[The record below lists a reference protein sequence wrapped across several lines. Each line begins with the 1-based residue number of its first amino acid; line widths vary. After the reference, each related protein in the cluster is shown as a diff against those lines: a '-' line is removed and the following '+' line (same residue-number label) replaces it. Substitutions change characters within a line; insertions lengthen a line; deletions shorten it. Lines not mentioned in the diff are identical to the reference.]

1 MFCLSEIALAFHHL
15 LCRDEVHMKS
25 QWLWIHLLLL
35 FSTDNWLEQWNVCVC
50 SLWNC
55 TPCLF
60 SGGLTPVSP
69 PPHHHHLFFLV
80 LLCWVF
86 FVSFSL
92 KLITGGACVKMAS
105 LTLCISMCHT
115 ASKALPAN
123 FCQGS
128 MSAVFKNR
136 VGLQQEDWQSQTPY
150 TSYLKRS
157 IYFTFSIK
165 ILIESSI

>member
-60 SGGLTPVSP
+60 SGGLALLSP
-69 PPHHHHLFFLV
+69 LLFF
-80 LLCWVF
+80 F
-86 FVSFSL
+86 FPFFCLFYFGFFFLFHFSL
-92 KLITGGACVKMAS
+92 MLITSWACMKMTS
-105 LTLCISMCHT
+105 LTLCISMCHSP
-115 ASKALPAN
+115 SKACLPI
-123 FCQGS
+123 FLRVLCLCCV
-128 MSAVFKNR
+128 SAEQAYSRKTGRTRVHRYLTWNVVFIS
-136 VGLQQEDWQSQTPY
+136 LSL
-150 TSYLKRS
+150 LK
-157 IYFTFSIK
+157 Y
-165 ILIESSI
+165 

>member
-60 SGGLTPVSP
+60 SGGLAPLSP
-69 PPHHHHLFFLV
+69 PHFFCFVLF
-80 LLCWVF
+80 CYF
-86 FVSFSL
+86 FVVVSFSL
-92 KLITGGACVKMAS
+92 KLVTSGACMRMTS
-105 LTLCISMCHT
+105 LTLCISMCHS
-115 ASKALPAN
+115 ASKACLPIFVRVLCL
-123 FCQGS
+123 FCIEY
-128 MSAVFKNR
+128 R
-136 VGLQQEDWQSQTPY
+136 LGLQQEDWQTQ
-150 TSYLKRS
+150 TSY
-157 IYFTFSIK
+157 IT
-165 ILIESSI
+165 

>member
-60 SGGLTPVSP
+60 SGGLAPLSP
-69 PPHHHHLFFLV
+69 LLLFFLLFV
-80 LLCWVF
+80 LFWGGF
-86 FVSFSL
+86 FLFHFSF
-92 KLITGGACVKMAS
+92 KLITSGACMKMTS
-105 LTLCISMCHT
+105 LTLCISMCHS
-115 ASKALPAN
+115 ASKACLPIFVRVLCLCCVSVKQAYSRKTGRSRVHRYLTWN
-123 FCQGS
+123 
-128 MSAVFKNR
+128 AVFIS
-136 VGLQQEDWQSQTPY
+136 LSL
-150 TSYLKRS
+150 LK
-157 IYFTFSIK
+157 Y
-165 ILIESSI
+165 

>member
-1 MFCLSEIALAFHHL
+1 MKCIWKVSDSESICCYYFPLIIGLNNEMSVSVAFETVHPVYFL
-15 LCRDEVHMKS
+15 EV
-25 QWLWIHLLLL
+25 
-35 FSTDNWLEQWNVCVC
+35 
-50 SLWNC
+50 SLQ
-55 TPCLF
+55 
-60 SGGLTPVSP
+60 SHP
-69 PPHHHHLFFLV
+69 PPPPPPPFFFLFCCV
-80 LLCWVF
+80 GFF